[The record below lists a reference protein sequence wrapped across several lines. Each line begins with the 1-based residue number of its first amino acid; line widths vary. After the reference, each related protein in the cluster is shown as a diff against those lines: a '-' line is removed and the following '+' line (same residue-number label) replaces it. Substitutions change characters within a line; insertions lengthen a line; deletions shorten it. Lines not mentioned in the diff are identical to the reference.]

1 MVERDMRSYNQVI
14 LAVLG
19 VNEVF
24 IMGKKGQFLGF
35 FNQNYNWL
43 PLVHKICSAVVKRM
57 GSKGKFWTK
66 WRLNDPILKKRKL
79 F

>member
-35 FNQNYNWL
+35 FNQNYNW
-43 PLVHKICSAVVKRM
+43 
-57 GSKGKFWTK
+57 
-66 WRLNDPILKKRKL
+66 
-79 F
+79 